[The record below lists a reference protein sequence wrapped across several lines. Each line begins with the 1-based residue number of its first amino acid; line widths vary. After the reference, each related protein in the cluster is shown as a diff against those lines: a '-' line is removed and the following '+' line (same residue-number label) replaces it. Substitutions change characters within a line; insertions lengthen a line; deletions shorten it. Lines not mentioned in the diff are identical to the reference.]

1 MSDSDALSGST
12 APLVITPQ
20 STNGTAHVREKMSR
34 VSPRLAPDGMKK
46 RWHPQ
51 SLKRHPQAKISCD
64 CHRPTPEGSKRSPE
78 GDRGVQTQWE
88 KPTYREGQIPP
99 GIQTRRERPTYRKGH
114 ISPGVQTRREKPTYR
129 EGLISPGVQTQR
141 EKTTYTEGQKSPG
154 VRTGRP
160 EPESWCREHRFHSF
174 TFRQKRCQNYLQNAY
189 WRASGN

>member
-64 CHRPTPEGSKRSPE
+64 CHRPTPEGSKRSPD
-78 GDRGVQTQWE
+78 GGSRSPDTVGKT
-88 KPTYREGQIPP
+88 
-99 GIQTRRERPTYRKGH
+99 H
-114 ISPGVQTRREKPTYR
+114 IDTPRNPD
-129 EGLISPGVQTQR
+129 
-141 EKTTYTEGQKSPG
+141 TEGKTHIPQGPDIPGSPDTEG
-154 VRTGRP
+154 KTHM
-160 EPESWCREHRFHSF
+160 ESGPVARSPNPGAGSTVF
-174 TFRQKRCQNYLQNAY
+174 TVSHFSKKATKITSKMLHL
-189 WRASGN
+189 RASGS